1 MNHRPALPS
10 DIKEFRQLIKTG
22 KIFAV
27 QKWIAEG
34 KRITAPEIYWETP
47 LSLAVETGFHSMI
60 EVFLQQKP
68 EQEDLDQA
76 LNYATGEGN
85 FENIKL
91 LVEYGAR
98 INSVDFDVIC
108 HTGNPLIIEYF
119 INHGIDTETDYPFA
133 RALCHPKRRY
143 LGVYMRYRKKFPSFK
158 RQMNLAL
165 RYHAQ
170 RNNLK
175 WVSLLMW
182 AGGDPHLHL
191 PEIGEKPCPRTDTNA
206 VEEAVTL
213 NRKEIVD
220 KIGIDPKRDSL
231 SVMLDLVTIRGYPE
245 MLDRLV
251 PFASNLSEKF
261 REQLMDN
268 AIFHLQSAMEERYGF
283 RSTCAANDAI
293 AFVIKVSKL
302 GARWNPGTSEIR
314 RFRRYIYQYDR
325 EFMQH
330 LVEEFDAHQVC
341 DRKILLQLMKNSSVL
356 EKYGFGYEELIQQ
369 LKSGKP
375 LKRFF

>member
-158 RQMNLAL
+158 RQMN
-165 RYHAQ
+165 
-170 RNNLK
+170 
-175 WVSLLMW
+175 
-182 AGGDPHLHL
+182 
-191 PEIGEKPCPRTDTNA
+191 
-206 VEEAVTL
+206 
-213 NRKEIVD
+213 
-220 KIGIDPKRDSL
+220 
-231 SVMLDLVTIRGYPE
+231 
-245 MLDRLV
+245 
-251 PFASNLSEKF
+251 
-261 REQLMDN
+261 
-268 AIFHLQSAMEERYGF
+268 
-283 RSTCAANDAI
+283 
-293 AFVIKVSKL
+293 
-302 GARWNPGTSEIR
+302 
-314 RFRRYIYQYDR
+314 
-325 EFMQH
+325 
-330 LVEEFDAHQVC
+330 
-341 DRKILLQLMKNSSVL
+341 
-356 EKYGFGYEELIQQ
+356 
-369 LKSGKP
+369 
-375 LKRFF
+375 